1 MNNLVANVFHSPSS
15 HFFDDIA
22 KVQKRIETTKFPPFI
37 RSQISHDFCTFFFN
51 FRKPKH
57 EVLHE
62 VLGEVLHEVL
72 HEVLKKLN
80 R

>member
-37 RSQISHDFCTFFFN
+37 RSQISHDFRTFFYQFS
-51 FRKPKH
+51 
-57 EVLHE
+57 
-62 VLGEVLHEVL
+62 
-72 HEVLKKLN
+72 
-80 R
+80 

>member
-22 KVQKRIETTKFPPFI
+22 KVQKRIESTKFPPFI

-72 HEVLKKLN
+72 KKLN